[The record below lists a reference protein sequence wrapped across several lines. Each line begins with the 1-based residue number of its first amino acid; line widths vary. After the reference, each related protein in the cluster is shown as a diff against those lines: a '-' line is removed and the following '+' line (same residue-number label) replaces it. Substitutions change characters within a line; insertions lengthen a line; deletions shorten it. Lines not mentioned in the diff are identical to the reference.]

1 MITNVSIVSVFVKD
15 VDASKA
21 FYLDVL
27 GFAEHTD
34 VTLADG
40 AYRWCTVKHPEQPE
54 LQVHLSVPGPPI
66 APEMVTAIERALDAG
81 SMFGLGM
88 KVDDC
93 HRTYDELRGKGVE
106 FVQTPQERPYGV
118 EAVAR
123 DNSGNWMVLIEERE
137 LDPAAFS

>member
-1 MITNVSIVSVFVKD
+1 MITNISIVSVFVKD
-15 VDASKA
+15 VDAAKA

-40 AYRWCTVKHPEQPE
+40 SHRWCTVKHPEQPE
-54 LQVHLSVPGPPI
+54 LQVHLSIPGPPI
-66 APEMVTAIERALDAG
+66 PPEMVTAIERALDAG

-93 HRTYDELRGKGVE
+93 HRTYDELRAKGVE
-106 FVQTPQERPYGV
+106 FVQVPQERPYGV